1 MRLDEAEARARLMAA
16 THGVL
21 CTLHPLRGV
30 DAVPVM
36 YAVDDELVGVPVDT
50 VKPKGSTRLQR
61 ERNLEADPRATLLVE
76 HWDAEDWSALWW
88 VRAELRHV
96 ADSDGARREALAA
109 RLAGQV
115 PQYRER
121 PFAQLLVLQIVGM
134 TGWTAVEHRP
144 SQRSAE

>member
-1 MRLDEAEARARLMAA
+1 MAAVRLDEAEARSRLTGS

-21 CTLHPLRGV
+21 CTLHPTRGV

-36 YAVDDELVGVPVDT
+36 YAVDDAFVGVPVDT
-50 VKPKGSTRLQR
+50 VKPKRSTLLQR
-61 ERNLEADPRATLLVE
+61 ERNLETDPRATLLIE

-96 ADSDGARREALAA
+96 ADPDEACFDELGD

-121 PFAQLLVLQIVGM
+121 PFARLLVLQIVGL
-134 TGWTAVEHRP
+134 TGW
-144 SQRSAE
+144 SAAEP